1 MSRALNLGLAGL
13 LLFAAATGG
22 CKPSPDASKCERIR
36 NLLISEDQDDRAAGA
51 ELAPTVTERRYQAKL
66 IPLLIDRLDPK
77 KEVNPWASI
86 FAAGALETMTGQDF
100 GSERRSY
107 DRWRKWWFDEAS
119 EKLPRRR
126 KNTKSFLER
135 ARAERKNEEGE
146 FQLAGGNPVVALNL
160 FREAVALDGSRPVH
174 HSNLGLALLRVG
186 QHEQAEARFEDAIA
200 VDKNYIPAYL
210 NKGTV
215 YADLADKI
223 RAAALRVEAA
233 LASHQ
238 AAGDEQ
244 AAARL
249 KTDLDRALARIR
261 ELDDKAIDTF
271 QHAVAVNSGGDLW
284 AAHYLMGRV
293 YKRRGDFEKAVKPLE
308 KALELSVATT
318 SLQRMEVLGHAL
330 SQIGIRSDLALTYYA
345 LDQYY
350 SAWTQI
356 KTIERLG
363 GKMPEGFTKKVELK
377 VKEMAEELKKKR

>member
-1 MSRALNLGLAGL
+1 MSRAVNLGLAGL
-13 LLFAAATGG
+13 LLLAAATGG
-22 CKPSPDASKCERIR
+22 CKPSPDASKCERIK

-86 FAAGALETMTGQDF
+86 FAAGSLETMTGKDF

-107 DRWRKWWFDEAS
+107 DRWRAWWFDEVG

-126 KNTKSFLER
+126 KDSKKFLER

-160 FREAVALDGSRPVH
+160 FREAVALDGSRSVY

-186 QHEQAEARFEDAIA
+186 QHEQAEARFDDAIA

-223 RAAALRVEAA
+223 RVAALRIEVAA
-233 LASHQ
+233 ASHQ

-249 KTDLDRALARIR
+249 KTDLDRALARIKA
-261 ELDDKAIDTF
+261 LDDKAVDTF
-271 QHAVAVNSGGDLW
+271 RHAVAVNSGGDLW

-363 GKMPEGFTKKVELK
+363 GKMPEDFTKKVELK
-377 VKEMAEELKKKR
+377 VKEMAEDLDKKK